1 MIRIDKNESPYRAL
15 TEKEIAKIAID
26 TQFNQ
31 YAENEYQDLQESYAV
46 FNQLDPTLVSFANG
60 SDEWIQKSII
70 VLGNGPILTFDPDF
84 VMYDVYAKQFG
95 KDIIKLSSNEDFTFD
110 YEEAYTQIKALRPSV
125 FIFSQP
131 NNPFGILHPSEFIF
145 KAAELMKEVNGYFIL
160 DEAYGEFVDELTD
173 YPKGDHVIRL
183 RTLSKV
189 YGLAGLRIGVATS
202 TRKTMDLLDSIAHPY
217 PLNTFSLNVAV
228 HLLNQPERLKEFI
241 ELNRS
246 LSRQL
251 HSIFKEEVGDIIPM
265 LESHTNFLFTYGDD
279 AMDLGN
285 YIIENG
291 FLPRMYP
298 EEDSSALKKAV
309 RYSIAKEDELEEIRK
324 IIQRWRDEKW
334 SSRKNA

>member
-15 TEKEIAKIAID
+15 TEEEIAKIAID

-31 YAENEYQDLQESYAV
+31 YSENEYQDLQQSYAK
-46 FNQLDPTLVSFANG
+46 FNQLDPELVSFANG
-60 SDEWIQKSII
+60 SDEWIQKAII
-70 VLGNGPILTFDPDF
+70 VLGEGPILTFDPDF

-95 KDIIKLSSNEDFTFD
+95 REIIKLPANEDFTFD
-110 YEEAYTQIKALRPSV
+110 YEEVYKQIKALRPSV

-131 NNPFGILHPSEFIF
+131 NNPFGTLHPQDFIV
-145 KAAELMKEVNGYFIL
+145 KAAELMKEVDGYFIL
-160 DEAYGEFVDELTD
+160 DEAYGEFVENTVA
-173 YPKGDHVIRL
+173 PPEGDHIIRL

-228 HLLNQPERLKEFI
+228 HLLNQPERLEKFI

-251 HSIFKEEVGDIIPM
+251 HSVFKDEVGDIIPM
-265 LESHTNFLFTYGDD
+265 LKSSTNFLFTYGED

-285 YIIENG
+285 YIVENG

-298 EEDSSALKKAV
+298 EEESPSLKNAV
-309 RYSIAKEDELEEIRK
+309 RYSIAKEDQLEEIRK
-324 IIQRWRDEKW
+324 IIQNWRDEKW

>member
-1 MIRIDKNESPYRAL
+1 MIRMDKNESPYRAL

-31 YAENEYQDLQESYAV
+31 YAENEYQDLQESYAI

-110 YEEAYTQIKALRPSV
+110 YEEAYKQIKALRPSV

-131 NNPFGILHPSEFIF
+131 NNPFGVLHPSEFIF

-228 HLLNQPERLKEFI
+228 HLLNQPERLKKFI

-298 EEDSSALKKAV
+298 EEDSAALKKAV

-334 SSRKNA
+334 SSRKNV

>member
-15 TEKEIAKIAID
+15 TEEEIAKIAID

-31 YAENEYQDLQESYAV
+31 YSENEYQDLQQTYAA
-46 FNQLDPTLVSFANG
+46 FNQLDPELVSFANG

-70 VLGNGPILTFDPDF
+70 VLGKGPVLTFDPDF

-95 KDIIKLSSNEDFTFD
+95 REIVKLPANEDFTFD
-110 YEEAYTQIKALRPSV
+110 YEEVYRQIKTLRPSV

-131 NNPFGILHPSEFIF
+131 NNPFGTLHPDAFIE
-145 KAAELMKEVNGYFIL
+145 KAAELMKEVGGYFII
-160 DEAYGEFVDELTD
+160 DEAYGEFVEEATE
-173 YPKGDHVIRL
+173 PPVGDHIIRL

-189 YGLAGLRIGVATS
+189 YGLAGLRVGVATS
-202 TRKTMDLLDSIAHPY
+202 TRKTMDLLDSVAHPY

-228 HLLNQPERLKEFI
+228 HLLNQPERLENFI

-251 HSIFKEEVGDIIPM
+251 HSIFKEEVGEIIPM
-265 LESHTNFLFTYGDD
+265 LESSTNFLFTYGDD

-285 YIIENG
+285 YIVENG

-298 EEDSSALKKAV
+298 DEDSPSLKKAV
-309 RYSIAKEDELEEIRK
+309 RYSIATEDQLEEIRK
-324 IIQRWRDEKW
+324 IIQKWRDEKW
-334 SSRKNA
+334 PSRKNG

>member
-15 TEKEIAKIAID
+15 TEAEIAKIAVN

-31 YAENEYQDLQESYAV
+31 YAENEYQDLQNSYAA
-46 FNQLDPTLVSFANG
+46 FNQLDPELVSFANG
-60 SDEWIQKSII
+60 SDEWIQKAII
-70 VLGNGPILTFDPDF
+70 VLGKGPVLTFDPDF
-84 VMYDVYAKQFG
+84 VMYDVYAKQF
-95 KDIIKLSSNEDFTFD
+95 DREIVKLPANDDFTFD
-110 YEEAYTQIKALRPSV
+110 YEEVYKLIKMLRPSV

-131 NNPFGILHPSEFIF
+131 NNPFGTLHPSEFII

-160 DEAYGEFVDELTD
+160 DEAYGEFIEEPID
-173 YPKGDHVIRL
+173 YPEGDHIIRL

-228 HLLNQPERLKEFI
+228 NLLNQPERLEEFI
-241 ELNRS
+241 ELNRT
-246 LSRQL
+246 LSKQL
-251 HSIFKEEVGDIIPM
+251 RSVFKEEVGDIIPM

-279 AMDLGN
+279 ALDLGN
-285 YIIENG
+285 YIVENG

-298 EEDSSALKKAV
+298 EEKSPALKKAV
-309 RYSIAKEDELEEIRK
+309 RYSIATEDQLEEIRK
-324 IIQRWRDEKW
+324 IIQKWRDEKW